1 MGLLHEKLTEQIIG
15 LCIRIHRT
23 LGPGFVEKMYE
34 EALCIELRKAGIP
47 FERQKEIAVFYEGHE
62 IGRHK
67 LDLRIADRLVVEL
80 KAAKAIEDVHL
91 AVARSYLRAANLE
104 LALVINFA
112 PPTLEVKRVIESHRC
127 SE

>member
-1 MGLLHEKLTEQIIG
+1 MALLHEKLTEQIIG
-15 LCIRIHRT
+15 LCIKIHRT

-47 FERQKEIAVFYEGHE
+47 YERQRDIAVFYEGHE

-67 LDLRIADRLVVEL
+67 LDLLIENRLVVEL
-80 KAAKAIEDVHL
+80 KATKAIEDVHL
-91 AVARSYLRAANLE
+91 AVARSYLRATNVE

-112 PPTLEVKRVIESHRC
+112 GPTLEVKRVIASRRPQE
-127 SE
+127 